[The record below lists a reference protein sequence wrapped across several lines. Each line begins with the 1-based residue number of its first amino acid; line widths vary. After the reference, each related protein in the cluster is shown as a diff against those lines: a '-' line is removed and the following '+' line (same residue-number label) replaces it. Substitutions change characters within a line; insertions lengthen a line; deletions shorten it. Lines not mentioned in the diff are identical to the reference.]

1 MGRSSRLALHAD
13 GGAVM
18 RHLTLDTTLALIFK
32 KGSVALFSLAMMA
45 GLPAQAADP
54 HVHGQAHLSVAVD
67 GSQVQIQ
74 LESPLDGLLGF
85 EHAPRNA
92 RQREAVRA
100 MAQRLHQADK
110 LLVLTAAAG
119 CQLKQV
125 DLRSAALPAELLQA
139 KTAASPGTAASATN
153 AATDAHA
160 DMEANFSFT
169 CSQPAALK
177 SLALKPL
184 FAAFPGL
191 RQIDAQLATGSKQ
204 SAAKLTAK
212 NPRLA
217 W

>member
-1 MGRSSRLALHAD
+1 MNL
-13 GGAVM
+13 V
-18 RHLTLDTTLALIFK
+18 FK
-32 KGSVALFSLAMMA
+32 KGSVAMFSLVALA

-54 HVHGQAHLSVAVD
+54 HVHGLAHLSVAVD
-67 GSQVQIQ
+67 GGQVQIQ

-85 EHAPRNA
+85 ENEPRNA

-100 MAQRLHQADK
+100 MAARLHQADK

-125 DLRSAALPAELLQA
+125 DLRSAALPAELLQTQ
-139 KTAASPGTAASATN
+139 TAASPGTATS

-160 DMEANFSFT
+160 DMEASFSFT

-177 SLALKPL
+177 SLTLKPL

-191 RQIDAQLATGSKQ
+191 RQIDTQLAAGNKQ

-212 NPRLA
+212 SPGLT

>member
-1 MGRSSRLALHAD
+1 MNL
-13 GGAVM
+13 V
-18 RHLTLDTTLALIFK
+18 FK
-32 KGSVALFSLAMMA
+32 KGSVAMFSLVALA

-54 HVHGQAHLSVAVD
+54 HVHGLAHLSVAVD
-67 GSQVQIQ
+67 GGQVQIQ

-85 EHAPRNA
+85 ENEPRNA

-100 MAQRLHQADK
+100 MAARLHQADK

-119 CQLKQV
+119 CQLTQV
-125 DLRSAALPAELLQA
+125 DLRSAALPAELLPA
-139 KTAASPGTAASATN
+139 KTAASPVTATDSTKT
-153 AATDAHA
+153 ATDAHG
-160 DMEANFSFT
+160 DMEASFSFT

-177 SLALKPL
+177 SLTLKPL

-191 RQIDAQLATGSKQ
+191 RQIDTQLAAGNKQ

-212 NPRLA
+212 SPGLT

>member
-1 MGRSSRLALHAD
+1 MNP
-13 GGAVM
+13 
-18 RHLTLDTTLALIFK
+18 ALIFK
-32 KGSVALFSLAMMA
+32 KGSVALFSLVALA

-54 HVHGQAHLSVAVD
+54 HVHGQAQLSVAVD
-67 GSQVQIQ
+67 GGQVQIQ

-100 MAQRLHQADK
+100 LAQRLRQADG
-110 LLVLTAAAG
+110 LLLLTAAAG
-119 CQLKQV
+119 CQLQQV

-139 KTAASPGTAASATN
+139 KPGASPVAARTAN
-153 AATDAHA
+153 AAAA
-160 DMEANFSFT
+160 DSHGDLEADFSFT

-177 SLALKPL
+177 SLELKPL

-191 RQIDAQLATGSKQ
+191 RQIDAQLASGNKQ

-212 NPRLA
+212 SPGLT

>member
-1 MGRSSRLALHAD
+1 
-13 GGAVM
+13 
-18 RHLTLDTTLALIFK
+18 
-32 KGSVALFSLAMMA
+32 
-45 GLPAQAADP
+45 
-54 HVHGQAHLSVAVD
+54 
-67 GSQVQIQ
+67 VQIQ

-92 RQREAVRA
+92 QQREAVRA
-100 MAQRLHQADK
+100 MAALLHQADK
-110 LLVLTAAAG
+110 LFALTPAAG
-119 CQLKQV
+119 CQLTQV
-125 DLRSAALPAELLQA
+125 DLRSAALPAELLQTQ
-139 KTAASPGTAASATN
+139 TAASPGTATS

-160 DMEANFSFT
+160 DMEASFSFT
-169 CSQPAALK
+169 CSQPSALN